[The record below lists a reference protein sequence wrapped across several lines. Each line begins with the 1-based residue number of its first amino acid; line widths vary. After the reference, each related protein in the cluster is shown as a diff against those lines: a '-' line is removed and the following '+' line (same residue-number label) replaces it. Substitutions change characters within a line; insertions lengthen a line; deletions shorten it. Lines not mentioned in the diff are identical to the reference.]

1 MNRLFPLFFVFLF
14 LCTGLVSY
22 GQSTDLARI
31 EYTYFPQ
38 SDSDNSFR
46 RFRSFV
52 NFPIKMNDKEAYLVP
67 GIEYENINLKYED
80 PALFASGELERFQSF
95 TFSLGYTFKIN
106 EDWRFGTNAGVKVAS
121 NFERDAVIS
130 DDLIYT
136 GGIYFINMKEDERY
150 IEPVRLI
157 LGLHYSTTSGIPFPL
172 PVVNYYKRFRPNWAY
187 ALGVPKTNLT
197 YYINEKNTIQGFAS
211 LDGFF
216 ANVQNNFDVDPTNA
230 SAKDMAE
237 NISMTIL
244 LAGIGYEHKFTDHL
258 SFYVYAGHTLINNIR
273 LRDDNLEKVYI
284 INEANSFCARG
295 GLKFS
300 IL

>member
-1 MNRLFPLFFVFLF
+1 MNRFFKQVFLF
-14 LCTGLVSY
+14 LALGMGFLSY

-52 NFPIKMNDKEAYLVP
+52 NFPIELNDKGAYLVP

-80 PALFASGELERFQSF
+80 PALFGTGELERFQSF
-95 TFSLGYTFKIN
+95 TFSLGYTF
-106 EDWRFGTNAGVKVAS
+106 EMSEQWRFGASGGVKVAS
-121 NFERDAVIS
+121 NFERSDIIA

-136 GGIYFINMKEDERY
+136 GGVYFINSKEDERY
-150 IEPVRLI
+150 VEPVRLI

-172 PVVNYYKRFRPNWAY
+172 PVVNYYKRFKPNWAY
-187 ALGVPKTNLT
+187 ALGVPKTNLQ
-197 YYINEKNTIQGFAS
+197 YYINEKNTIQGFVT

-216 ANVQNNFDVDPTNA
+216 ANIQENFDVHPTSTTRN
-230 SAKDMAE
+230 SLAE
-237 NISMTIL
+237 NISMTIV
-244 LAGIGYEHKFTDHL
+244 LAGIGYEHKFTDNL
-258 SFYVYAGHTLINNIR
+258 SFYLYAGHTLINNIR
-273 LRDDNLEKVYI
+273 LRDDKREKVYI
-284 INEANSFCARG
+284 INETNSFYGRG

>member
-1 MNRLFPLFFVFLF
+1 MNRFFPVFFVFLS
-14 LCTGLVSY
+14 LGTGLLAH
-22 GQSTDLARI
+22 GQSADLARI

-46 RFRSFV
+46 RFRTFV
-52 NFPIKMNDKEAYLVP
+52 NFPITLNGKGAYLVP
-67 GIEYENINLKYED
+67 GIAYENINLKYQD
-80 PALFASGELERFQSF
+80 PALFARKELERFQSF
-95 TFSLGYTFKIN
+95 TLNLGYTFKID
-106 EDWRFGTNAGVKVAS
+106 EQWRFGAHTGVKVAS
-121 NFERDAVIS
+121 NFERNAVIA

-136 GGIYFINMKEDERY
+136 GGAYFIHTKEDERY
-150 IEPVRLI
+150 LEPVRLI

-172 PVVNYYKRFRPNWAY
+172 PVVNYYKRFHPKWAY
-187 ALGVPKTNLT
+187 ALGVPKTNLK
-197 YYINEKNTIQGFAS
+197 YYIDQKNTLQGFVS

-216 ANVQNNFDVDPTNA
+216 ANIQNDFDVNNSNT

-258 SFYVYAGHTLINNIR
+258 SFYLYTGHTLINNIR
-273 LRDDNLEKVYI
+273 LRDDDLEKVYI
-284 INEANSFCARG
+284 INEVNSFYGRG

>member
-1 MNRLFPLFFVFLF
+1 MFFFFGTVF
-14 LCTGLVSY
+14 VSY

-38 SDSDNSFR
+38 SNSDNSFR

-52 NFPIKMNDKEAYLVP
+52 NFPIELNEKGAYLIP
-67 GIEYENINLKYED
+67 GIDYENINLKYED
-80 PALFASGELERFQSF
+80 PALFTRGELERFQSF

-106 EDWRFGTNAGVKVAS
+106 EAWRFGANAGVQVAS
-121 NFERDAVIS
+121 NFERNAVIA

-136 GGIYFINMKEDERY
+136 GGIFFINMKEDERY
-150 IEPVRLI
+150 LEPVRLI

-172 PVVNYYKRFRPNWAY
+172 PVVNYYKRFHPKWAY
-187 ALGVPKTNLT
+187 ALGVPKTNLK
-197 YYINEKNTIQGFAS
+197 YYITENNTIQGFAS

-216 ANVQNNFDVDPTNA
+216 ANVQNNFDVDPTNT
-230 SAKDMAE
+230 SAKDIAA

-244 LAGIGYEHKFTDHL
+244 LAGIGYEHKFTDNL
-258 SFYVYAGHTLINNIR
+258 SFYLYTGHTLINNIR
-273 LRDDNLEKVYI
+273 LRDDELEKVYI
-284 INEANSFCARG
+284 INEANSFYCRG
-295 GLKFS
+295 GLKYN

>member
-1 MNRLFPLFFVFLF
+1 MNRLFPVFFVL
-14 LCTGLVSY
+14 LSLGTGLVAY

-38 SDSDNSFR
+38 TNSDNSFR

-52 NFPIKMNDKEAYLVP
+52 NFPIKLNEKGAYLVP
-67 GIEYENINLKYED
+67 GIDYENINLKYED
-80 PALFASGELERFQSF
+80 PALFTRGELERFQAF

-106 EDWRFGTNAGVKVAS
+106 EAWRFGTNAGVQVAS
-121 NFERDAVIS
+121 NFERNDVIA

-136 GGIYFINMKEDERY
+136 GGIFFINIKEDERFV
-150 IEPVRLI
+150 EPVRLI

-172 PVVNYYKRFRPNWAY
+172 PVVNYYKRFNSKWAY
-187 ALGVPKTNLT
+187 GLGVPKTILK
-197 YYINEKNTIQGFAS
+197 YYIDEKNTIQGFVS

-216 ANVQNNFDVDPTNA
+216 ANVQNNFDVDPTNT
-230 SAKDMAE
+230 SAKDIAA

-244 LAGIGYEHKFTDHL
+244 LAGIGYEHKFTDNL
-258 SFYVYAGHTLINNIR
+258 SFYLYTGYTLINNIR
-273 LRDDNLEKVYI
+273 LRDDDLERVYI
-284 INEANSFCARG
+284 INEANSFYGRG

>member
-14 LCTGLVSY
+14 LCTGLASY

-52 NFPIKMNDKEAYLVP
+52 NFPIKMNENEAYLVP

-80 PALFASGELERFQSF
+80 PALFASKELERFQSF

-121 NFERDAVIS
+121 NFERNAVIA

-136 GGIYFINMKEDERY
+136 GGVYFINIKEDERY

-172 PVVNYYKRFRPNWAY
+172 PVINYYKRFQPNWAY

-216 ANVQNNFDVDPTNA
+216 ANVQNNFDVDPTNT
-230 SAKDMAE
+230 SANAIAE

-244 LAGIGYEHKFTDHL
+244 LAGIGYEYKFTDNL
-258 SFYVYAGHTLINNIR
+258 SFYMYAGHTLINNIR
-273 LRDDNLEKVYI
+273 LRDDKMEKVYI
-284 INEANSFCARG
+284 INEANSFCGRG